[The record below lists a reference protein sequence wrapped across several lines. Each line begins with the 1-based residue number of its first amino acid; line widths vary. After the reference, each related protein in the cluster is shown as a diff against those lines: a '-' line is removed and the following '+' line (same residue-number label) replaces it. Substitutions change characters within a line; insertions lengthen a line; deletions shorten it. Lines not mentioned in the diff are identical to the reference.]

1 MSAMNNNQAA
11 DIKWFKDMFA
21 LFSKAFYR
29 PEKDMANAQ
38 IASCLQD
45 INNRFSLGV
54 DAQIKELDEWLAEN
68 DKLHELR
75 LEYSRLFVG
84 PFSLPCPPYESY
96 YRENRVM
103 GDCTMDVKRYY
114 HDVGLE
120 ISPEFKDAPDHV
132 VLEADF
138 LATLY
143 DAENDA
149 LEQGKTSAAENIRTV
164 RDRFIKEHANCWLP
178 LFAQAVKNNAILPYY
193 PVLAAILASVVA
205 ELGRQSGAG
214 T

>member
-1 MSAMNNNQAA
+1 MNNFQAT
-11 DIKWFKDMFA
+11 DIMWYKDMFA
-21 LFSKAFYR
+21 LFARAFYR
-29 PEKDMANAQ
+29 PEKDVANNQ
-38 IASCLQD
+38 LTHCLQE
-45 INNRFSLGV
+45 INDHFTLGL
-54 DAQIKELDEWLAEN
+54 DTQIRELAEWLAEN

-103 GDCTMDVKRYY
+103 GDSTMDVMRYY
-114 HDVGLE
+114 NNVGLE
-120 ISPEFKDAPDHV
+120 ISPEFKDVPDHV
-132 VLEADF
+132 VLETDF

-149 LEQGKTSAAENIRTV
+149 LEQGNTSAAENIRTV

-178 LFAQAVKNNAILPYY
+178 VFTQAVKDNAILPYY
-193 PVLAAILASVVA
+193 PVLAAILTSVV
-205 ELGRQSGAG
+205 ERLSWQSGAG
-214 T
+214 NC